1 MITGL
6 PVNNSALVFLKAGVA
21 GISKEPHSGQVD
33 SPSKRKLWGSTEADN
48 TSPPV
53 RDSFNPIRIDK
64 LASRSKLV
72 MPIAFVVMI
81 RETLGM
87 RFSPNFM
94 WVSCGYALTIYPK
107 ITLISTVAILMDQRD
122 A

>member
-6 PVNNSALVFLKAGVA
+6 PVNNSALVFLKVDVA
-21 GISKEPHSGQVD
+21 GISKEPHS
-33 SPSKRKLWGSTEADN
+33 
-48 TSPPV
+48 
-53 RDSFNPIRIDK
+53 
-64 LASRSKLV
+64 
-72 MPIAFVVMI
+72 
-81 RETLGM
+81 LGM

-94 WVSCGYALTIYPK
+94 WLSCGYALTIYPK